1 MPPKVPVT
9 QNEKQPYVRSSF
21 PLTKVPYSSFKR
33 TSKTIAVRPPEK
45 IPRKVLDFFK
55 MDVKSGSLLN
65 EEKRSFLA
73 QVLMHEID
81 EGIRILQQCGRE
93 EQSRLLKISNPRM
106 HLSNQILLLR
116 EWLGQ
121 DPIRN
126 RPPERVARSLKLR
139 NSQNGELTETLPHG
153 RALGFTSHGILYKDR
168 NEDALLIVPE
178 REVLAVFDGM
188 GGHIGGNIAS
198 GIAVDFLEYGLKQ
211 GMTLEKA
218 TVLANEAILQR
229 TRNDPS
235 LGGMTPMGTTLAC
248 CEIKGSLL
256 KVLHVGDSKLL
267 VIRDGKI
274 IYESQD
280 HTNGQDLLRE
290 GLVDHETAHYL
301 NHILSRSLG
310 CDSILV
316 NRDLERS
323 EIALKPGDRILLATD
338 GITDNYYTHNF
349 SLAELTQLASLNALD
364 EAVSKI
370 YDVCLDRIRKGTL
383 PNGQAAKPDN
393 LTLLLYQH
401 GL

>member
-1 MPPKVPVT
+1 MPPKAPIT
-9 QNEKQPYVRSSF
+9 QTGKQPYAQVPF
-21 PLTKVPYSSFKR
+21 LTKVPPTSFKQ
-33 TSKTIAVRPPEK
+33 TSKVVVVRSSEK
-45 IPRKVLDFFK
+45 IPRKVLEFFK
-55 MDVKSGSLLN
+55 VEVKSGLLLN
-65 EEKRSFLA
+65 EEKRNLLA
-73 QVLMHEID
+73 QVLMHEFD

-93 EQSRLLKISNPRM
+93 EQTRLLKISNPRM

-116 EWLGQ
+116 EWLNQ
-121 DPIRN
+121 EPIRN
-126 RPPERVARSLKLR
+126 RPPERISRGLKLR
-139 NSQNGELTETLPHG
+139 NSQNGELSERLPQG
-153 RALGFTSHGILYKDR
+153 RAVGFTSHGILYKDR
-168 NEDALLIVPE
+168 NEDALLIIPE

-198 GIAVDFLEYGLKQ
+198 GIAVDFLEYALKQ

-248 CEIKGSLL
+248 CEIKGNLL
-256 KVLHVGDSKLL
+256 KALHVGDSKVL
-267 VIRDGKI
+267 VIREGKI
-274 IYESQD
+274 VYESQD

-290 GLVDHETAHYL
+290 GLIDYETAHYL

-323 EIALKPGDRILLATD
+323 EIMLKRGDRILLATD
-338 GITDNYYTHNF
+338 GITDNYYTHDF
-349 SLAELTQLASLNALD
+349 SLSELAQFASLNPLD
-364 EAVSKI
+364 EAISKI
-370 YDVCLDRIRKGTL
+370 YDSCLDRIRKGTL
-383 PNGQAAKPDN
+383 PDGQAAKPDN
-393 LTLLLYQH
+393 ITLLLYQH